1 MSGLQSK
8 IKLQARKETMFQTK
22 YGTDTIPNTSQTS
35 LRARGWR
42 KLLETCLH
50 FRAWFLK
57 PPTSNTQDEIVN
69 KGNKQKAILTANYG
83 PKEDERMCGNCEY
96 GNKLK
101 GCGLRKNEVFCEIFE
116 FKCAKENVCDAW
128 DSGEEE
134 D

>member
-1 MSGLQSK
+1 MRLLTRVTSK
-8 IKLQARKETMFQTK
+8 
-22 YGTDTIPNTSQTS
+22 
-35 LRARGWR
+35 
-42 KLLETCLH
+42 
-50 FRAWFLK
+50 K
-57 PPTSNTQDEIVN
+57 PF
-69 KGNKQKAILTANYG
+69 LTANYG

-101 GCGLRKNEVFCEIFE
+101 GCGLRKKDEVYCEIFE

>member
-1 MSGLQSK
+1 LAQVKRWVKSP
-8 IKLQARKETMFQTK
+8 T
-22 YGTDTIPNTSQTS
+22 P
-35 LRARGWR
+35 
-42 KLLETCLH
+42 LLEDDYSECPL
-50 FRAWFLK
+50 A
-57 PPTSNTQDEIVN
+57 TQDEIVN

>member
-1 MSGLQSK
+1 LAQVKRWVKSP
-8 IKLQARKETMFQTK
+8 T
-22 YGTDTIPNTSQTS
+22 P
-35 LRARGWR
+35 
-42 KLLETCLH
+42 LLEDDMSECP
-50 FRAWFLK
+50 FA
-57 PPTSNTQDEIVN
+57 TQDEIVN

-128 DSGEEE
+128 DGGEEE
-134 D
+134 ED

>member
-1 MSGLQSK
+1 M
-8 IKLQARKETMFQTK
+8 AR
-22 YGTDTIPNTSQTS
+22 
-35 LRARGWR
+35 
-42 KLLETCLH
+42 
-50 FRAWFLK
+50 
-57 PPTSNTQDEIVN
+57 
-69 KGNKQKAILTANYG
+69 
-83 PKEDERMCGNCEY
+83 KEDERMCGNCEY